1 MKVVAATPPWLMPS
15 MHAPRTHRARTAHAP
30 CTCTRRHAPCKHQVR
45 LGQFERALLQGR
57 ATIVGGYLILFGLQ
71 ALVLAVLVVRPIL
84 DTL

>member
-1 MKVVAATPPWLMPS
+1 MSS
-15 MHAPRTHRARTAHAP
+15 MHACARTAHAP
-30 CTCTRRHAPCKHQVR
+30 CTCTHQVR

-84 DTL
+84 DAL